1 MLIGPIISTI
11 FHIALV
17 IVLAVLIT
25 DKYQQEPTE
34 IEVKME
40 EVEEVKIEEPPPIE
54 EPIPEV
60 EQTEDVTNPVLTTV
74 AIENVDTNDVA
85 LEDVSDE
92 APSTEDDSTI
102 EAVSDVV
109 VSPSAF
115 ASPSVFGG
123 RSAAGRASAV
133 SQFGGSQVG
142 QQALLKA
149 LWWLAKVQNPDG

>member
-1 MLIGPIISTI
+1 MKHL
-11 FHIALV
+11 L
-17 IVLAVLIT
+17 
-25 DKYQQEPTE
+25 Q
-34 IEVKME
+34 KMTQ
-40 EVEEVKIEEPPPIE
+40 PF
-54 EPIPEV
+54 
-60 EQTEDVTNPVLTTV
+60 
-74 AIENVDTNDVA
+74 
-85 LEDVSDE
+85 
-92 APSTEDDSTI
+92 

-149 LWWLAKVQNPDG
+149 LWWLAKSSKSRWLLGKVSGVQPAMTGLALLTFLAHGETQTSRNFGKTVQIAMQWLVNDPISIERPWV

>member
-1 MLIGPIISTI
+1 MFDSQEIEYEEYESNALSDEEVYEIQEAYRRRRIKEMLIGPIISTV

-74 AIENVDTNDVA
+74 AIENVDTNDAA

-102 EAVSDVV
+102 
-109 VSPSAF
+109 
-115 ASPSVFGG
+115 
-123 RSAAGRASAV
+123 
-133 SQFGGSQVG
+133 
-142 QQALLKA
+142 
-149 LWWLAKVQNPDG
+149 